1 VKYKVE
7 ISKHHNTVQLGFI
20 ERTSQKEQLLQLSAL
35 QSKQIL
41 KNQMGVQI
49 WSMGELS
56 FLLDLVDVKFGR
68 LYLKQEAGTQIIE
81 VTHLAN

>member
-1 VKYKVE
+1 
-7 ISKHHNTVQLGFI
+7 
-20 ERTSQKEQLLQLSAL
+20 
-35 QSKQIL
+35 
-41 KNQMGVQI
+41 MGVQI

-81 VTHLAN
+81 VTHLANWAVSLVNNY